1 MKNIIK
7 TIGLIMF
14 GMILSINIQVSKAEG
29 VYEKIQPQKELEKTH
44 HIDCMCEECIPSN
57 ELYDKYVEY
66 AEKQEDGDWIFHLV
80 DGSTVR
86 INKELKEYEL
96 YTKELG
102 DWETSFDTEKYL
114 IMGIQTYIDCSSDFE

>member
-44 HIDCMCEECIPSN
+44 NIDCMCEECIPSN

-66 AEKQEDGDWIFHLV
+66 AEKQKDGDWIFYLV

-114 IMGIQTYIDCSSDFE
+114 IMGIQTYIDCSGDFE